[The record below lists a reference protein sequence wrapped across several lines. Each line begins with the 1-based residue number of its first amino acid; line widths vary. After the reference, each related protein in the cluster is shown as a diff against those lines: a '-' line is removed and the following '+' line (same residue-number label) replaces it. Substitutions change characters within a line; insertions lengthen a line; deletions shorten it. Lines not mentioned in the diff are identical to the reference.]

1 MNAQETKEI
10 KNIIIEINIA
20 KFAKD
25 RTEGNK
31 ILTECQRKLT
41 LLAHNGEEPIEP
53 NKKKTTGKTTAKKK
67 IEVPEDPTIKDK

>member
-10 KNIIIEINIA
+10 KEQIIRINIA

-25 RTEGNK
+25 RTEANK
-31 ILTECQRKLT
+31 ILTEVQHTLT
-41 LLAHNGEEPIEP
+41 KLAHNGEEPIMP

-67 IEVPEDPTIKDK
+67 IEVPEDPTIKEN